1 MKTIKILPALL
12 VCLALVFLC
21 ACGQSGGSK
30 PDKATPT
37 PLPTGSELDPD
48 VSTPPPADEDTQA
61 DSASDSLAPYPF
73 AEAEADSAGDLHT
86 PAPDSASDADVL
98 ADLYRSPL
106 GFSLAVPGTW
116 YVLTDEG
123 TEALYAAEE
132 TEDAVRFYDIRNAEA
147 GYGGT
152 LVTVRLFAPGEDYDY
167 LPDYELLAET
177 EQGSFVA
184 VYPTDVQADPDSE
197 ELLTHHS
204 YLCTDLAA
212 AIRDGFRLS

>member
-21 ACGQSGGSK
+21 ACGKTSPKDK
-30 PDKATPT
+30 PAPA
-37 PLPTGSELDPD
+37 LPTGSPLDPD
-48 VSTPPPADEDTQA
+48 TSTPPPADEDAQA

-73 AEAEADSAGDLHT
+73 AEAEAEADSAGNLYT

-106 GFSLAVPGTW
+106 GFSLAAPGTW

-147 GYGGT
+147 GCGGT
-152 LVTVRLFAPGEDYDY
+152 LVTIRLFAPGEDYDY

-197 ELLTHHS
+197 ELLNHHL
-204 YLCTDLAA
+204 YLCTDLAG